1 MLATSVKSPLS
12 KGTNTTP
19 AAFSALIVAFT
30 AGTICMPTCLVESDL
45 AIVVKPGSLCI
56 IHIMMPMQLVA
67 AGQSGNIVL
76 QQVIQQVKPE
86 TSNFKTEW
94 EVH

>member
-1 MLATSVKSPLS
+1 M
-12 KGTNTTP
+12 
-19 AAFSALIVAFT
+19 
-30 AGTICMPTCLVESDL
+30 
-45 AIVVKPGSLCI
+45 

-67 AGQSGNIVL
+67 AGQLGNTVL

>member
-1 MLATSVKSPLS
+1 M
-12 KGTNTTP
+12 
-19 AAFSALIVAFT
+19 
-30 AGTICMPTCLVESDL
+30 
-45 AIVVKPGSLCI
+45 

-94 EVH
+94 EVHWFQEHAAAAEIKLVLPSGLVYAYMLAVMHRAAQSAAG

>member
-1 MLATSVKSPLS
+1 
-12 KGTNTTP
+12 
-19 AAFSALIVAFT
+19 
-30 AGTICMPTCLVESDL
+30 
-45 AIVVKPGSLCI
+45 
-56 IHIMMPMQLVA
+56 MMPMQLVA
-67 AGQSGNIVL
+67 AGQLGNTVL